1 MRQLVSRYWGV
12 YTRFLSTCFAAAST
26 YRLHFVLLIIM
37 DQLFYFSML
46 GSVDFLYNHVSKIGA
61 WHRSE
66 FMFFIAFI
74 LAVDHLHMSFVS
86 ESFWEFAFDIR
97 TGRLDFVLLRP
108 LNTLFSV
115 FARQIRPATLIN
127 FVTPWGF
134 LIYYGRQ
141 MQLDLGS
148 WILLFPMVLFSLV
161 LLTSI
166 EILVS
171 MLMFWTVEAMGINFL
186 RIQIQSVSR
195 WPEFIYRGFANRL
208 FTVVFP
214 ILLVGSA
221 PVYVLLDHG
230 RWPWALAAFV
240 ALVVIWALIG
250 VFWQKGLKAYESAS
264 S

>member
-1 MRQLVSRYWGV
+1 MMPKLGHYWSV
-12 YTRFLSTCFAAAST
+12 YLRFLSTCFAAAST

-46 GSVDFLYNHVSKIGA
+46 GSVDFLYLHVPRIGP
-61 WHRSE
+61 WTRDH
-66 FMFFIAFI
+66 FMFFVAFI

-86 ESFWEFAFDIR
+86 ESFWEFAYDLR

-115 FARQIRPATLIN
+115 FARQIRPATLVN

-134 LIYYGRQ
+134 LIYFGRRLG
-141 MQLDLGS
+141 LDQEG
-148 WILLFPMVLFSLV
+148 WLLLPLMVLLALA

-166 EILVS
+166 EILIS
-171 MLMFWTVEAMGINFL
+171 MVMFWTVEAMGINFL

-195 WPEFIYRGFANRL
+195 WPEFIYRGLARRV
-208 FTVVFP
+208 FTFVLP
-214 ILLVGSA
+214 ILLVASA
-221 PVYVLLDHG
+221 PVYFLIDHS
-230 RWPWALAAFV
+230 RWMWVVGAIV
-240 ALVVIWALIG
+240 AMGGTWLLIG
-250 VFWQKGLKAYESAS
+250 ISWRLGLRAYESAS

>member
-1 MRQLVSRYWGV
+1 MIHTLKHYWGV

-26 YRLHFVLLIIM
+26 YRLHFALLIIM
-37 DQLFYFSML
+37 DQLFYLSML
-46 GSVDFLYNHVSKIGA
+46 GSVDFLYNHVTKIGA
-61 WHRSE
+61 WNRDD

-97 TGRLDFVLLRP
+97 TGKLDFVLLRP

-134 LIYYGRQ
+134 LIYFGKRLN
-141 MQLDLGS
+141 LDAVGWVTLV
-148 WILLFPMVLFSLV
+148 PMVLFSLV

-208 FTVVFP
+208 FTIVLP
-214 ILLVGSA
+214 ILLVASA
-221 PVYVLLDHG
+221 PVYFLLDHG
-230 RWPWALAAFV
+230 RWVWVASAFGAL
-240 ALVVIWALIG
+240 LTIWVLIG
-250 VFWQKGLKAYESAS
+250 VFWRMGLRAYESAS